1 MRISDWS
8 SDVCSSDLLCFQ
20 TKCPYIPPHEWNI
33 DFPHLMLRAKAVKF
47 RRDSAIASAKLLSNT
62 KAVGKLASIPLL
74 VKAVNWGNRNSELRG
89 VLESTIGGNR
99 DAAVP
104 AYHRAHATT
113 RVSTAD
119 SSDNAGAPGT

>member
-47 RRDSAIASAKLLSNT
+47 RCDSAPASAKLLSNT
-62 KAVGKLASIPLL
+62 KTVGKLASIP
-74 VKAVNWGNRNSELRG
+74 VVVQAVNWGNRNSALRG
-89 VLESTIGGNR
+89 VQIG
-99 DAAVP
+99 
-104 AYHRAHATT
+104 RASGRE
-113 RVSTAD
+113 RVCQYV
-119 SSDNAGAPGT
+119 